1 MIAFILGYLFVLS
14 IPLMI
19 VMAFIGA
26 ALSMIPYM
34 IKYGFIA
41 MIVIAVVGIPLIK
54 VIDAAQENPIITK
67 IIAVAIGLSLA
78 GATAWYWMPAGDIFA
93 FTKDAVAMNIRHSGL
108 SDFDDKQSVLC
119 EDRDVV
125 QQAVDGIADLVYKP
139 ARTGIKGIADNETT
153 YHLEMKDKD
162 GNSIGT
168 ISVLGDKYVT
178 ITDENGKAKTYVP
191 YFYGKDGNKISVSGV
206 IEQQYLSATG
216 KSVEKIWSDF
226 RTAVYN
232 GFSFDDE
239 KITFTMPAEP
249 EGEYYS
255 FGIKIDLVV
264 SVNGKRGFVNVLE
277 IKETEKVPGGQVYQF
292 DMPKEKLMFIKVNLS
307 TDKRSR
313 PMEIKDIPEK
323 YKYSGK

>member
-34 IKYGFIA
+34 IKYGLISIA
-41 MIVIAVVGIPLIK
+41 VIAIVGLPAIK
-54 VIDAAQENPIITK
+54 IIDAAIENPMITK
-67 IIAVAIGLSLA
+67 AIACCIGLALA
-78 GATAWYWMPAGDIFA
+78 ATGVWFLMPAGDIFA
-93 FTKDAVAMNIRHSGL
+93 FTIRLSGV
-108 SDFDDKQSVLC
+108 STYDDKQAVLC
-119 EDRDVV
+119 EGRDVV
-125 QQAVDGIADLVYKP
+125 QQAVNSINDVVYKP
-139 ARTGIKGIADNETT
+139 ARTGIKGIDDNETT

-168 ISVLGDKYVT
+168 ISILGDKYVT
-178 ITDENGKAKTYVP
+178 ITDENGKTKTYVP
-191 YFYGKDGNKISVSGV
+191 YFYGKDDNKISVSGV

-255 FGIKIDLVV
+255 FGIKIELVV
-264 SVNGKRGFVNVLE
+264 SVNGKRGFINVLE
-277 IKETEKVPGGQVYQF
+277 IQDAEKVPGGQVYQF

-313 PMEIKDIPEK
+313 PMEIKDIPTK